1 MNAPHDWT
9 ERLSGYLD
17 GELTGRER
25 QQLESHLE
33 TCATCQQALHGLQA
47 IIAAAPAYQGEAPA
61 VDLWPGIAARIH
73 PSRTVAFPTS
83 ARVGR
88 RWGWPVRMAAAI
100 GLMAIGA
107 GGAWWALGTPAGDLS
122 LEVATVRPAARD
134 PNLMFLA
141 GQAYHAAVAD
151 LQRTLDEG
159 RDRLA
164 PETMATIERSL
175 AIIDQAITEAE
186 AALAADPASPDLPN
200 RIAAN
205 QRRKLDL
212 LRRAAQAVAASHT
225 ES

>member
-17 GELTGRER
+17 GELTGRE
-25 QQLESHLE
+25 QQDLEAHLE
-33 TCATCQQALHGLQA
+33 TCATCRQALTGLRA

-61 VDLWPGIAARIH
+61 VDLWPGIAAQIKE
-73 PSRTVAFPTS
+73 SRTVGFPS
-83 ARVGR
+83 PARTGL
-88 RWGWPVRMAAAI
+88 RWGWPARMAAAI

-107 GGAWWALGTPAGDLS
+107 GGAWWALGTPGVDS
-122 LEVATVRPAARD
+122 RPEVATTRATVRD
-134 PNLMFLA
+134 PNLMVLA

-151 LQRTLDEG
+151 FQRTLDQG

-164 PETMATIERSL
+164 PETVATIERSL
-175 AIIDQAITEAE
+175 TIIDQAIAEAE

-200 RIAAN
+200 WIAAN

-212 LRRAAQAVAASHT
+212 LRRAAQAVAATQT

>member
-1 MNAPHDWT
+1 MNTPHDWT
-9 ERLSGYLD
+9 ERLSSYLD
-17 GELTGRER
+17 GELAEPE
-25 QQLESHLE
+25 QLDLEAHLE
-33 TCATCQQALHGLQA
+33 TCATCRRALEDLRA
-47 IIAAAPAYQGEAPA
+47 IIAVAPEYQGEAP
-61 VDLWPGIAARIH
+61 VIDLWPGIAGQIEA
-73 PSRTVAFPTS
+73 SRTVAFPTP
-83 ARVGR
+83 ARIGL
-88 RWGWPVRMAAAI
+88 RWGWPARMAAAI

-107 GGAWWALGTPAGDLS
+107 GGAWWALGTPGVDGS
-122 LEVATVRPAARD
+122 PEVATVRASRD

-141 GQAYHAAVAD
+141 GLAYHAAVAD
-151 LQRTLDEG
+151 LERTLDEG

-200 RIAAN
+200 WIAAN

-212 LRRAAQAVAASHT
+212 LRRAVHAVAASHT

>member
-1 MNAPHDWT
+1 MNTPHDLT
-9 ERLSGYLD
+9 ERLCSYLD
-17 GELTGRER
+17 GELAEPE
-25 QQLESHLE
+25 QLDLESHLA
-33 TCATCQQALHGLQA
+33 TCANCRQVLKGLRA
-47 IIAAAPAYQGEAPA
+47 IIAAAPEYQGEAP
-61 VDLWPGIAARIH
+61 VIDLWPGIAGQIEA
-73 PSRTVAFPTS
+73 SRTVAFPTA
-83 ARVGR
+83 ARIGF
-88 RWGWPVRMAAAI
+88 RWAWPARMAAAI

-107 GGAWWALGTPAGDLS
+107 GGAWWALGTARVDLS
-122 LEVATVRPAARD
+122 PEVATVRAHRD

-141 GQAYHAAVAD
+141 GLAYHTAVAD

-175 AIIDQAITEAE
+175 AIIDQAISEAE

-200 RIAAN
+200 WIAAN

-212 LRRAAQAVAASHT
+212 LRRAAHAVAASHT

>member
-1 MNAPHDWT
+1 MNTSHDWT
-9 ERLSGYLD
+9 ERLSSYLD
-17 GELTGRER
+17 GDLAKPE
-25 QQLESHLE
+25 QLDLEAHLE
-33 TCATCQQALHGLQA
+33 TCATCRQALEGLRA
-47 IIAAAPAYQGEAPA
+47 IIAAAPEYRGEAPA
-61 VDLWPGIAARIH
+61 ADLWPGIAAQIEA
-73 PSRTVAFPTS
+73 SRTVAFPTP
-83 ARVGR
+83 ARLGR
-88 RWGWPVRMAAAI
+88 RWGWPARMAAAI

-107 GGAWWALGTPAGDLS
+107 GGAWWALGTPGVDRS
-122 LEVATVRPAARD
+122 PEVASLRASRD

-151 LQRTLDEG
+151 LQRTLEEG

-175 AIIDQAITEAE
+175 TIIDQAIAEAE

-200 RIAAN
+200 WIAAN
-205 QRRKLDL
+205 QWRKLDL